1 MQRAQILKLIN
12 EELRIPGRQRSKHSW
27 LLDHGAVDQVT
38 TKLIGLG
45 ERNIDWTPLYVC
57 VEPDPSAEPL
67 KRHADFE
74 QASEALSS
82 ERKGGERRRGKA
94 RQKQAMNAA
103 SAMHT
108 HFTYKAWS
116 PAGQKH
122 SVHGYRHTCLF
133 RPSYNQI

>member
-12 EELRIPGRQRSKHSW
+12 EELRIPGRQRSKHNW
-27 LLDHGAVDQVT
+27 LLDHGAVDPVT
-38 TKLIGLG
+38 TKLMGLG

-67 KRHADFE
+67 KHCDMLTLSR
-74 QASEALSS
+74 QA
-82 ERKGGERRRGKA
+82 R
-94 RQKQAMNAA
+94 
-103 SAMHT
+103 HT

-122 SVHGYRHTCLF
+122 
-133 RPSYNQI
+133 